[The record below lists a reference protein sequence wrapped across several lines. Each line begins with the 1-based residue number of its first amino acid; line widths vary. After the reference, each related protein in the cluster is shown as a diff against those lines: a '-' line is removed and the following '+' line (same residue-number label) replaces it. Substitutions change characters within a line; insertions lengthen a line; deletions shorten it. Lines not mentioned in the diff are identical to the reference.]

1 VTAAFTETE
10 MVCLRHL
17 ARTLLP
23 SDEDPGADEL
33 GVAEVIAQK
42 TEALLAA
49 FRERAAAATTNTGG
63 QP

>member
-1 VTAAFTETE
+1 MTAAFTETE

-33 GVAEVIAQK
+33 GVADWVW
-42 TEALLAA
+42 
-49 FRERAAAATTNTGG
+49 RR
-63 QP
+63 